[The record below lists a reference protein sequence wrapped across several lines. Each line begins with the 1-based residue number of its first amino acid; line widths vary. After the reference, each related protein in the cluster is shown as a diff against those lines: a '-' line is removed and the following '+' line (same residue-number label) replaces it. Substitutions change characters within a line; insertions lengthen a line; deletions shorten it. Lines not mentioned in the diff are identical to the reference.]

1 MRGIPRI
8 FLALV
13 LVAGTFPAHAEEKET
28 PQIDFR
34 EELSFH
40 FRPNPE
46 PWKPKVRE
54 ANAEEGA
61 PQEKKKLTKRDRLA
75 LVVMGAAVVIG
86 TALTIYSERENAKAG
101 GGTICCRS
109 IPYVEDR
116 PPTTQEPGGGD
127 GGGFPP

>member
-1 MRGIPRI
+1 MRKPLGI
-8 FLALV
+8 FLALALAV
-13 LVAGTFPAHAEEKET
+13 GVFPAHAEEKEV

-34 EELSFH
+34 KELSFH

-46 PWKPKVRE
+46 PWKPKAHE
-54 ANAEEGA
+54 ANAEN
-61 PQEKKKLTKRDRLA
+61 PPVEKKKLTKRDRVA
-75 LVVMGAAVVIG
+75 LVVMGVAVVIG
-86 TALTIYSERENAKAG
+86 TALTVYSERENAKAG
-101 GGTICCRS
+101 GGSICCRS